1 MARGRIRGDMTIAD
15 RALISAVLTAAILLT
30 VRLPAPARAQLAG
43 TKIPGGCDVPVEKRT
58 AETGCFLVATT
69 AIGALPA
76 GEWYWHL
83 YRYPT
88 RAEAAAAKTARGTLV
103 ESLGHIWLYTI
114 AERAYRSPTG
124 ERVAVLGPLTT
135 TAGTHYTARYME
147 AVFAPGMQTSVHRH
161 SGAEAWFV
169 LAGAQCLETPDT
181 VIVARAGEGAVVPE
195 GPPMAL
201 SGIGAETR
209 RSVLLV
215 MHESAQPWMTVTSD
229 WKPQGR
235 CPAK

>member
-1 MARGRIRGDMTIAD
+1 MIND
-15 RALISAVLTAAILLT
+15 RALMTAGLVAAGLLAASLP
-30 VRLPAPARAQLAG
+30 LPASPQLAG
-43 TKIPGGCDVPVEKRT
+43 TRIPGGCDVPVAERT

-69 AIGALPA
+69 DVGALPA
-76 GEWYWHL
+76 GEWFWHL

-88 RAEAAAAKTARGTLV
+88 RAAADGAKSARSTVV

-114 AERAYRSPTG
+114 AERAWQPGSG
-124 ERVAVLGPLTT
+124 ERVAVLGPLSAS
-135 TAGTHYTARYME
+135 AGTSYTARYME
-147 AVFAPGMQTSVHRH
+147 AVFNPGMQTSVHRH
-161 SGAEAWFV
+161 SGAEAWYV
-169 LAGAQCLETPDT
+169 LAGAQCLETPDR

-215 MHESAQPWMTVTSD
+215 MHESVQPWMTVSSD

>member
-1 MARGRIRGDMTIAD
+1 MTTP
-15 RALISAVLTAAILLT
+15 LPFVLAAILAIAA
-30 VRLPAPARAQLAG
+30 VPSEPIAQLAG
-43 TKIPGGCDVPVEKRT
+43 TRIPGGCDVPVEKRT

-69 AIGALPA
+69 PVGVLPA

-88 RAEAAAAKTARGTLV
+88 RGAADGATGVRSTV
-103 ESLGHIWLYTI
+103 VQSLGHIWVYTI
-114 AERAYRSPTG
+114 AEQAWRPGSGDRI
-124 ERVAVLGPLTT
+124 AVLGPLTT
-135 TAGTHYTARYME
+135 SPGTDYTARYME

-161 SGAEAWFV
+161 SGAEAWYV
-169 LAGAQCLETPDT
+169 LAGAQCLETPDQ

-215 MHESAQPWMTVTSD
+215 MHESTQPWMSVTSD

>member
-1 MARGRIRGDMTIAD
+1 MTIAG
-15 RALISAVLTAAILLT
+15 RALARADLSAAILLA
-30 VRLPAPARAQLAG
+30 LCFPATSHAQLAG

-58 AETGCFLVATT
+58 AETGCFLVSTA
-69 AIGALPA
+69 AIGVLPA

-88 RAEAAAAKTARGTLV
+88 RAEATAAKTSRGMVV

-114 AERAYRSPTG
+114 AERAYRPSTG

-135 TAGTHYTARYME
+135 TAGTQYTARYME

-161 SGAEAWFV
+161 AGAEAWFV

-181 VIVARAGEGAVVPE
+181 VIVARAGEGAVVPA

-201 SGIGAETR
+201 SGIGTETR